1 LLFKPWNIFDGRLSK
16 RFYQDHMDNYTTPK
30 TSTYPLMAE
39 EQETIGQQATMLQN
53 EYSKKSAT

>member
-1 LLFKPWNIFDGRLSK
+1 
-16 RFYQDHMDNYTTPK
+16 MDNYTTPK